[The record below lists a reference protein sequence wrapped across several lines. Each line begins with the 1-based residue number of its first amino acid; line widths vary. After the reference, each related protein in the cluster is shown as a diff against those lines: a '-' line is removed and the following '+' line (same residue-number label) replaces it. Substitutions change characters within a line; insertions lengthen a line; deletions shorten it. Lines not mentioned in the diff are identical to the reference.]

1 MTVPS
6 RVDLARVSHQVG
18 VADAALS
25 RWYTQQD
32 SEAGDAVMAGNEAV
46 SAIDTAVRSLWEAR
60 GRFTGELRAEQN
72 ARARRVDAMLAERRG
87 ERCLHAE
94 DARHRSVYGPLV
106 LVGCGCKQ
114 TCCAGA
120 ELTASDPTHGNSGP
134 GGPLPPVRPD
144 PPDGV
149 LSYRSIT

>member
-6 RVDLARVSHQVG
+6 RVDLAQASQQVG
-18 VADAALS
+18 VADAALT

-32 SEAGDAVMAGNEAV
+32 SGTGNSVPAGTEAV
-46 SAIDTAVRSLWEAR
+46 AAIDAAMRSLWEAR
-60 GRFTGELRAEQN
+60 GRLTGDLRVEEN

-94 DARHRSVYGPLV
+94 DARHRSVYGPPV

-114 TCCAGA
+114 TCCATA
-120 ELTASDPTHGNSGP
+120 ELIAGDPNHGNSGP
-134 GGPLPPVRPD
+134 GGPPPPHRPD

-149 LSYRSIT
+149 LGYRSIT